1 MTDHKTVYQQEA
13 DLYQRL
19 IGRED
24 YLDNLLPEIKRIT
37 PLNGKDV
44 VDLGSGTGRLAH
56 LLAPHAKSVHA
67 LDLFPHMLGVAAER
81 LRNQQLGKWQV
92 TAGDHRRIPLPN
104 KSADLVL
111 SGWSICYLVVW
122 EGEEWEREVE
132 RALLEMQ
139 RVLRGGGTMI
149 VIETLGTGNIEPV
162 EKENL
167 KPYFSFLE
175 ESGFQR
181 SWIRTDYRF
190 DSREEALELVEFF
203 FGEEMVSEIGNESK
217 PVLPECTGLWW
228 LKL

>member
-56 LLAPHAKSVHA
+56 LLAPHAKAVHA

-122 EGEEWEREVE
+122 EGEEWEGEVE
-132 RALLEMQ
+132 SALLDMQ

-167 KPYFSFLE
+167 KPYFNFLE